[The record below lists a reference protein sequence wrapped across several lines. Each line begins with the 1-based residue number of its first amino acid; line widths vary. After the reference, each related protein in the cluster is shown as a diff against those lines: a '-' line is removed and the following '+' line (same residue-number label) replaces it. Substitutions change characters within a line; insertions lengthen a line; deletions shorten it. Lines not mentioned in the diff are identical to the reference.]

1 MEDVTTINCF
11 SSNDRNPERHE
22 QYNPNHSNSSRK
34 PSSRATKKRKQVDRL
49 YLKISLQWFVRLQSQ
64 QQEIIRT
71 ELIPGH
77 RGGLDVDELVMFID
91 GNLSA
96 KTRQNSASVRPIDA
110 NSNSNHSNN
119 NTSRRKSRKSS
130 KTHPDHLTKT
140 SANDDDTQSLDYP
153 DDENRTNTTTHS
165 LTEQISLPDDDE
177 SHSNPTVS
185 CLFPPRNSFRYIYLK
200 KISSQF
206 D

>member
-1 MEDVTTINCF
+1 MI
-11 SSNDRNPERHE
+11 
-22 QYNPNHSNSSRK
+22 
-34 PSSRATKKRKQVDRL
+34 
-49 YLKISLQWFVRLQSQ
+49 LQSQ

-77 RGGLDVDELVMFID
+77 RGDLDVDELVMFID
-91 GNLSA
+91 GNLSS
-96 KTRQNSASVRPIDA
+96 KTRQNSASLRPIDA

-119 NTSRRKSRKSS
+119 NNTARRKSRKSS
-130 KTHPDHLTKT
+130 KTHPDHLTKNST
-140 SANDDDTQSLDYP
+140 NDDDTQSLDYP

-177 SHSNPTVS
+177 SHTNPTVS
-185 CLFPPRNSFRYIYLK
+185 CFLPPLRDSFRYIYQK